1 MPFIGI
7 DLGTT
12 NSVVAIMDGTE
23 PRVLVNEEGQRVT
36 PSVVAFD
43 DAGEAVVGA
52 VARRQG
58 VTNPGRTIAS
68 IKRVMGRR
76 YAELTE
82 EIALL
87 PYELTESD
95 SGDAAV
101 LIDGKKMT
109 PPEIAARILMKLK
122 RAAEVALGGEV
133 EGAVITVP
141 AYFNDAQ
148 RQATRQAGVIAGLD
162 VRRIINEPTAAALAY
177 SLGIGPTE
185 QTVAVY
191 DLGGGTFDISILTIA
206 DGVVEVRSTAGDTRL
221 GGDDIDA
228 LVVRWLLKQFE
239 GSSGID
245 SSADPIVL
253 QRLKDAAERAK
264 MELSTTGQTDINLP
278 FLSANSNGP
287 QHLKATLSRAQLEQ
301 MMTKLVARSITC
313 CERALEDAVL
323 SVDAI
328 DEVVMVGGSTRIPL
342 VLERVAA
349 FFGKTPNRG
358 VNPDEAVALGAAVQ
372 AAVLSGDHT
381 DMLLLDVT
389 PLSLGVETR
398 GGLFTKLIER
408 NTTIPTRA
416 KQTFSTAVDNQT
428 AIEVHILQGER
439 ELVADNRSLGRF
451 ELSGLPLK
459 PRAHCKI
466 EVSFEIDANGIVSV
480 SATET
485 ETGKVAQVRISDA
498 GGMNDS
504 EVDRLLDAAKKAEKA
519 DGERR
524 GLIERSNSLESG
536 ALQLRERLD
545 EGASVLSEII
555 VGGAEAAISTAL
567 TALRT
572 EIVDDARYLELNA
585 ALLDAA
591 TLVED
596 EILGAAAK
604 ARREAAEKKASEP
617 EIV

>member
-1 MPFIGI
+1 
-7 DLGTT
+7 
-12 NSVVAIMDGTE
+12 
-23 PRVLVNEEGQRVT
+23 
-36 PSVVAFD
+36 
-43 DAGEAVVGA
+43 
-52 VARRQG
+52 
-58 VTNPGRTIAS
+58 
-68 IKRVMGRR
+68 
-76 YAELTE
+76 
-82 EIALL
+82 
-87 PYELTESD
+87 
-95 SGDAAV
+95 
-101 LIDGKKMT
+101 
-109 PPEIAARILMKLK
+109 
-122 RAAEVALGGEV
+122 
-133 EGAVITVP
+133 
-141 AYFNDAQ
+141 
-148 RQATRQAGVIAGLD
+148 
-162 VRRIINEPTAAALAY
+162 
-177 SLGIGPTE
+177 
-185 QTVAVY
+185 
-191 DLGGGTFDISILTIA
+191 
-206 DGVVEVRSTAGDTRL
+206 
-221 GGDDIDA
+221 
-228 LVVRWLLKQFE
+228 
-239 GSSGID
+239 
-245 SSADPIVL
+245 
-253 QRLKDAAERAK
+253 
-264 MELSTTGQTDINLP
+264 
-278 FLSANSNGP
+278 
-287 QHLKATLSRAQLEQ
+287 
-301 MMTKLVARSITC
+301 
-313 CERALEDAVL
+313 
-323 SVDAI
+323 
-328 DEVVMVGGSTRIPL
+328 
-342 VLERVAA
+342 LERVAA